1 MAMTEAK
8 LRALKKYDQA
18 HYDVGSVKLP
28 KGTRERIAAT
38 GNSWNGFINRAVLA
52 ALEEYEH
59 TRERGGDPEARE

>member
-8 LRALKKYDQA
+8 LRALKKYDKA

-38 GNSWNGFINRAVLA
+38 GFSWNGFINRAVLA

-59 TRERGGDPEARE
+59 TRERGGDPDTRE